1 MKKQKNEKAKYE
13 RKRNT
18 PREAEDPKG
27 VVLDWRPLLMAFR
40 EATEWALD
48 IACALAREFPEEV
61 AAVERVRIYLRK
73 RIAGIPAHLDET
85 DLLFTF
91 GLLIGAI
98 ERDLGPISKRVTG
111 SLAPAIWLPGA
122 DVLSDLLI
130 ATTHEAWE
138 RLARSGIAPRSF
150 NPRSSRITA

>member
-1 MKKQKNEKAKYE
+1 MKQKNEKAKNQ
-13 RKRNT
+13 RKRNALT
-18 PREAEDPKG
+18 EPKDAKTS
-27 VVLDWRPLLMAFR
+27 VLDWKPLLMAFR
-40 EATEWALD
+40 EAMEWALD
-48 IACALAREFPEEV
+48 IASALAREFPEEV
-61 AAVERVRIYLRK
+61 AAVERVRLYLRK
-73 RIAGIPAHLDET
+73 RIAGIPAYLDET

-111 SLAPAIWLPGA
+111 SLAPAMWFPGA
-122 DVLSDLLI
+122 DPLSDLLI

-150 NPRSSRITA
+150 NSRTSRVTA